1 MNAKAKTGILVGVF
15 ALLLVVTVA
24 AYRTLS
30 AKVQPQTIA
39 SSSSQGESA
48 SSEPSSS
55 KPAAPDFTVQ
65 DASGK
70 DVSFSEF
77 RGKPV
82 VLNFWASWCP
92 PCKSEMPDYEK
103 MYQEYSKKGISF
115 VMINMTDGSRET
127 VAGAQKFLK
136 ESGYTFPA
144 YFDVKQSAAGAYGI
158 SAIPDSVFIDKNG
171 TVVNAFTGVIDAGTM
186 KTNLEAILK

>member
-1 MNAKAKTGILVGVF
+1 MNTKAKTGILVGVF

-24 AYRTLS
+24 AYRMLS
-30 AKVQPQTIA
+30 PTVQPQTSA
-39 SSSSQGESA
+39 ASSSQGENIES
-48 SSEPSSS
+48 SSS

-65 DASGK
+65 DAGGK

-77 RGKPV
+77 KGKPV

-103 MYQEYSKKGISF
+103 MYREYSAKGISF

-171 TVVNAFTGVIDAGTM
+171 TVANAFTGVIDAGTM